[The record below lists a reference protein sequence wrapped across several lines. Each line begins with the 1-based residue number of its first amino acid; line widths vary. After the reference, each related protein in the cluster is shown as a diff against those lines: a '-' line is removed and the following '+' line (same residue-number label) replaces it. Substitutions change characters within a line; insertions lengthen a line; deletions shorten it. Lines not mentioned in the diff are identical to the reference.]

1 MIPPKHTKSIMK
13 QVITIAISRKQA
25 QPAPNNGQ
33 KEKRAQ
39 TQDSASRLP
48 AISTK
53 IRLIDN
59 PNTKIRAEASVN
71 IGGAYTV
78 HGLKVVE
85 GEKGMFMSMPSRS
98 YTDSSG
104 ETKYAETFHPVTSE
118 ARQAII
124 KSVSQA
130 YTQAVEMAQSQGE
143 DVSES
148 MSAPNME

>member
-1 MIPPKHTKSIMK
+1 M
-13 QVITIAISRKQA
+13 ITIAISRKQA
-25 QPAPNNGQ
+25 QPAPTPEK
-33 KEKRAQ
+33 KETQAQ
-39 TQDSASRLP
+39 ATDSRLP
-48 AISTK
+48 SISTK

-78 HGLKVVE
+78 HGLKVVDSD
-85 GEKGMFMSMPSRS
+85 KGMFVSMPSRS

-130 YTQAVEMAQSQGE
+130 YTQAVELAQSQGE
-143 DVSES
+143 DISEN